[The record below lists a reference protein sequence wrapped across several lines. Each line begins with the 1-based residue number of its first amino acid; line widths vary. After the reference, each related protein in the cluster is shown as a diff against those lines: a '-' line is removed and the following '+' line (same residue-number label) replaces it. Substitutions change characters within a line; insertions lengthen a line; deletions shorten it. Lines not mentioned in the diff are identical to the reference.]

1 MTPHEHKRNGFMQG
15 RLLRISELV
24 LMFAG
29 LLLITLFVVA
39 HLHRAL
45 LSRAAVEQFKGGAKP
60 VVLEKSVAS
69 FGQKHFTFDFK
80 LWSTDRIAA
89 YKQSLTQHF
98 APPIAILRIPKLHL
112 EVPVLTGTD
121 DLTLNRA
128 VGLIESSARPGEAG
142 NVAMAGHRD
151 GFFRGL
157 KDVVMGDIVELESAY
172 KIDVYRI
179 DQITVVSPDDVSV
192 LQPTSVS
199 TLTLVTCYPFYFI
212 GSAPKRYIVRSSLV
226 NSGRR
231 PAAEPPGDTSAAH
244 LQFAPQDSHPQSQPR
259 R

>member
-1 MTPHEHKRNGFMQG
+1 MTLHEHKRNGFMQ
-15 RLLRISELV
+15 RRFLRIIELV
-24 LMFAG
+24 LMLAG
-29 LLLITLFVVA
+29 LSLLTLFVA
-39 HLHRAL
+39 ANLHRTV
-45 LSRAAVEQFKGGAKP
+45 LSRASVERFKEEAKP
-60 VVLEKSVAS
+60 LGLQKSVAL
-69 FGQKHFTFDFK
+69 FGQKHFSFDFK
-80 LWSTDRIAA
+80 LWSTDRISA
-89 YKQSLTQHF
+89 YEQSLTQHF
-98 APPIAILRIPKLHL
+98 DPPIAILRIPKLHL

-157 KDVVMGDIVELESAY
+157 KDVVTGDIVELESPY

-179 DQITVVSPDDVSV
+179 DQITIVRPDDVSV

-226 NSGRR
+226 NSGR
-231 PAAEPPGDTSAAH
+231 PAAEPPGNTSAAH
-244 LQFAPQDSHPQSQPR
+244 LQSAPQGSNPQSQPR